1 MCELL
6 SRDGGSRLGDTSES
20 VFMPKLPDMSAA
32 AVRRRQALSEAPVK
46 TAKTK
51 APAKK
56 ATAPARKRAV
66 KRA

>member
-1 MCELL
+1 ML
-6 SRDGGSRLGDTSES
+6 SRRWESRLGDTSES
-20 VFMPKLPDMSAA
+20 FVMPKLPDMSAA

-46 TAKTK
+46 AAKAK

-56 ATAPARKRAV
+56 AAAPARKRAA